1 MDSYFL
7 ALDKKWTEAA
17 QAKSFGGC
25 AEMSAKPLSAE
36 ASETAQEIGYAAR
49 LLVQATLPHSK
60 PKPGI
65 NEFERSNGAVIVKVI
80 ADSAYGLPYGTYPRL
95 ILAWLTTEAV
105 RTKKPCI
112 ELGRSLRDFMGKLD
126 FAVGGGPRGAAPRL
140 REHMLRLFSSTV
152 SATYRRDGEWRSR
165 GFRPVEEA
173 GLFWDP
179 DHSNGP
185 MTWRSEVRLNQQFFE
200 EVTHQPV
207 PIDMNALHVLTK
219 SRSSMAIDIYQWL
232 THRVSYLREATTIPW
247 VALELQF
254 GGEYGR
260 LRDFR
265 KKFLQQ
271 LRVVLDLY
279 PQANIESTEQG
290 LLIRPSKTHVPM
302 RVVRRIRGL

>member
-7 ALDKKWTEAA
+7 ALNKKWTEAA
-17 QAKSFGGC
+17 ERSGEC
-25 AEMSAKPLSAE
+25 IET
-36 ASETAQEIGYAAR
+36 ASELPEIETSESAQEIGYAAR

-60 PKPGI
+60 PKPGV
-65 NEFERSNGAVIVKVI
+65 NEFERSNGSVIMKVI

-112 ELGRSLRDFMGKLD
+112 EIGRSLRDFMGKLD
-126 FAVGGGPRGAAPRL
+126 FAVGGGPRGSAPRL

-173 GLFWDP
+173 GIFWDP
-179 DHSNGP
+179 GHSNGP
-185 MTWRSEVRLNQQFFE
+185 MTWRSQVKLNQQFFE
-200 EVTHQPV
+200 EITHQPV
-207 PIDMNALHVLTK
+207 PIDMNALHVLTR

-232 THRVSYLREATTIPW
+232 THRVSYLREPITISW
-247 VALELQF
+247 EALKLQF
-254 GGEYGR
+254 GGEYAR

-271 LRVVLDLY
+271 LKVVLDLY
-279 PQANIESTEQG
+279 PQAKVEAVERG
-290 LLIRPSKTHVPM
+290 LLLRPSKTHVPM
-302 RVVRRIRGL
+302 RIVRKLK